1 MTPPPPPPRKDPM
14 KSFRGIMAGTL
25 IIEVIVVALAIP
37 VVANLGGG
45 IGTTGGVVVFAL
57 LAALVVT
64 CALLK
69 YPWSIPV
76 IIGVHVAMVASWLV
90 LPALGGVGVVFS
102 LVWSC
107 LLWMRKDMA
116 KRIAE
121 GRLPS
126 QQQS

>member
-1 MTPPPPPPRKDPM
+1 MSTPPAPRKDPM
-14 KSFRGIMAGTL
+14 KSFRAIMAGTL

-45 IGTTGGVVVFAL
+45 IGTTAGIVVFAL
-57 LAALVVT
+57 LAALLVT
-64 CALLK
+64 CGLLGK
-69 YPWSIPV
+69 PWSIAV
-76 IIGVHVAMVASWLV
+76 IIGLHVAMIASWLV
-90 LPALGGVGVVFS
+90 LPALGGIGVVFS
-102 LVWSC
+102 LVWAC